1 MDEIPRQRAQEALQ
15 RSLDAQ
21 DNSIPCEPDEKPTV
35 DAMAG

>member
-21 DNSIPCEPDEKPTV
+21 DNSLPCEPDEMPTQDV
-35 DAMAG
+35 MAS